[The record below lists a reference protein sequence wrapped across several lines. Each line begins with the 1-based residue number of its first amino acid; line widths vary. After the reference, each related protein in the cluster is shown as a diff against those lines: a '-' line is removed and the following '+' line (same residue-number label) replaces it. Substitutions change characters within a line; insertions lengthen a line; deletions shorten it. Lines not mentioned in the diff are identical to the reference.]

1 MNQSE
6 KNKGQKP
13 KATSNNKEDRDNM
26 LLNKI
31 IKTRQEIVDLLKV
44 LKTF

>member
-6 KNKGQKP
+6 KNKGHKP
-13 KATSNNKEDRDNM
+13 KEINNKKDDRDNM

>member
-1 MNQSE
+1 MNHLE
-6 KNKGQKP
+6 KNKDQRP
-13 KATSNNKEDRDNM
+13 KATSNKKEDRDNM
-26 LLNKI
+26 LLNRI